1 MILSLSFLHGF
12 LVLCLPR
19 LCSAL
24 VSLLAETDFPTG
36 ADCLSLCPPNCSVT
50 QAFLSQEKTCPHPTP
65 SPGHRPSPAEPH
77 VPLFM
82 RGRLGQAPQAG
93 RGARHCG
100 KCGAAQILSLPAENR
115 LGRVGQHHYRGR
127 PGSAHG

>member
-1 MILSLSFLHGF
+1 MSLCLHG
-12 LVLCLPR
+12 LLMLCLPR
-19 LCSAL
+19 LHSAL
-24 VSLLAETDFPTG
+24 ASLLAETNFPTG
-36 ADCLSLCPPNCSVT
+36 AVCLSVSVPAKLQCHRSLPEPGENLPPH
-50 QAFLSQEKTCPHPTP
+50 Q

-115 LGRVGQHHYRGR
+115 LGRVGQQHPYKGR